1 MTTQFRSPFTVR
13 RKVAGSYVN
22 GFWVEGAESSFVI
35 QASVQP
41 VSGLEMQELPE
52 ARRNTQAVK
61 IYTDTQLLTVATNVS
76 TNPDILEAFGFDF
89 EIIAVM
95 PYQSNVIS
103 HYKCISDCCK
113 LLMIS

>member
-22 GFWVEGAESSFVI
+22 GFWVEGSESSFVI

-41 VSGLEMQELPE
+41 VRGLELESLPE
-52 ARRNTQAVK
+52 ARRDSQAVK
-61 IYTDTQLLTVATNVS
+61 IYTDTQLLTVAPDGS

-89 EIIAVM
+89 EIIEVQ
-95 PYQSNVIS
+95 PWQSNVIS
-103 HYKCISDCCK
+103 HYKCIGVK
-113 LLMIS
+113 L